1 MGWASGSSV
10 MDKIIAALSY
20 HIKDDTVRYQ
30 LYKLLIKALEQQD
43 WDTQTESLGYDI
55 MFDAALDSI
64 HPNWEVLKTGEE
76 EE

>member
-1 MGWASGSSV
+1 MEKSE
-10 MDKIIAALSY
+10 KCI
-20 HIKDDTVRYQ
+20 
-30 LYKLLIKALEQQD
+30 
-43 WDTQTESLGYDI
+43 TESLGYDI